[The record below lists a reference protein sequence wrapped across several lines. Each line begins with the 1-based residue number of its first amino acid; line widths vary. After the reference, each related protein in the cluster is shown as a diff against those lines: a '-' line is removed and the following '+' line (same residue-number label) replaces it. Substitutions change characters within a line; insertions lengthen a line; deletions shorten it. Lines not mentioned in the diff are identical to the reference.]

1 MMNLRLR
8 ERSDLRTRRRSS
20 DALGAAEAGCDYFST
35 DKHYASLARRIV
47 AALDCGGGWVL
58 ITGDP
63 PADAPALSEALRNV
77 AGVNYEP
84 IVISCG
90 PELTREDLQRASPVV
105 AGPRVTAGVAETS
118 EFSVIVSPLF
128 VLDDFDQ
135 LSDKQITEIYE
146 GLPQG
151 GRTLAAVI
159 LIASL
164 DFRLRLE
171 QPALHFLKEHLNA
184 HFRVQEVGDDEAI
197 TFLHNQLL
205 LHRDRQIEVRG
216 FRRGI
221 AIGLGASG
229 VLLAACIAVFLILN
243 STAEQIRAAPKSI
256 GERSTVSEKTSM
268 LQPAEKRA
276 KYFGRSETV
285 PKTETKSPTATST
298 PQPLS
303 SSVGE
308 TRLPVAPSARTHSPT
323 ETWLTSSD
331 AAHTIPKTET
341 SLPPATTSPPLP
353 SSTAPESP
361 APVVPPVMAPSPADL
376 HSSDAEIAALLK
388 RGDTFLNSGD
398 ITSARLFYERAADAG
413 SGPAALQL
421 GATFDPVMLGRVG
434 ARVGFAD
441 RAQALLWYRRARD
454 LGMVDAEEWIKRFE
468 TPSPGE

>member
-8 ERSDLRTRRRSS
+8 ERSHLRTRRRSS
-20 DALGAAEAGCDYFST
+20 DALGAAEAGCDYFSSE
-35 DKHYASLARRIV
+35 KHYASLARRIV

-90 PELTREDLQRASPVV
+90 PELTRENLQRAFPVV
-105 AGPRVTAGVAETS
+105 VGPRVTAGAAETS
-118 EFSVIVSPLF
+118 EFSVSPLF

-151 GRTLAAVI
+151 SRTLAAVI

-164 DFRLRLE
+164 DFCLRLE

-268 LQPAEKRA
+268 LQPAEERA
-276 KYFGRSETV
+276 KYFGWLEAV
-285 PKTETKSPTATST
+285 PKTETKSATATNT

-308 TRLPVAPSARTHSPT
+308 TRLPVTPSARTYSPT
-323 ETWLTSSD
+323 ETWL
-331 AAHTIPKTET
+331 
-341 SLPPATTSPPLP
+341 
-353 SSTAPESP
+353 
-361 APVVPPVMAPSPADL
+361 
-376 HSSDAEIAALLK
+376 
-388 RGDTFLNSGD
+388 
-398 ITSARLFYERAADAG
+398 
-413 SGPAALQL
+413 
-421 GATFDPVMLGRVG
+421 
-434 ARVGFAD
+434 
-441 RAQALLWYRRARD
+441 
-454 LGMVDAEEWIKRFE
+454 
-468 TPSPGE
+468 